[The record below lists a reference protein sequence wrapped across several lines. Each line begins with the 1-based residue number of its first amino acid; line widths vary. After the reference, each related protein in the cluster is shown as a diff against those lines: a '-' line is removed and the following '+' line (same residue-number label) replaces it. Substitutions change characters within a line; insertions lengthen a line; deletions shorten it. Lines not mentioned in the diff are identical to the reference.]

1 MIREVE
7 GDILLSKAQVVAH
20 GVAPGDHFDTG
31 LALALRERW
40 PAMVKDF
47 RHFCQA
53 SHPKAGEIWYW
64 GGAEGPAIVNLM
76 VQQSAYGHGEKPGK
90 ANLENVHH
98 ALKALAKL
106 VAAEGIKSLALPRLA
121 TGVGGLDWSDVKLLV
136 EKHLGGL
143 DIPVFVYTVY
153 HKNVAAMELGV
164 VEKGQMAAASTQGKN
179 AS

>member
-1 MIREVE
+1 MIRDVE

-20 GVAPGDHFDTG
+20 GVAPGDHFDSG

-47 RHFCQA
+47 RHYCQT
-53 SHPKAGEIWYW
+53 SNPEAGSIWFW
-64 GGAEGPAIVNLM
+64 AGAGSPAIINLM
-76 VQQSAYGHGEKPGK
+76 VQEAAARHGDKPGK
-90 ANLENVHH
+90 ATLENVHH

-106 VAAEGIKSLALPRLA
+106 VVKENIQSLALPRLA

-143 DIPVFVYTVY
+143 GIPVFVYTVY
-153 HKNVAAMELGV
+153 HKNVAAMEPGYTAPRAV
-164 VEKGQMAAASTQGKN
+164 NE
-179 AS
+179 

>member
-20 GVAPGDHFDTG
+20 GVAPGDHFDSG

-47 RHFCQA
+47 RHYCQT
-53 SHPKAGEIWYW
+53 SHPKPGELWYW
-64 GGAEGPAIVNLM
+64 GGAEGPAIANLLT
-76 VQQSAYGHGEKPGK
+76 QDAAYGHGEKPGK
-90 ANLENVHH
+90 ASLENVHH

-106 VAAEGIKSLALPRLA
+106 VAKEGIKSLALPRLA

-143 DIPVFVYTVY
+143 DIPVFVYTIY
-153 HKNVAAMELGV
+153 HKNVAAMEAGLGD
-164 VEKGQMAAASTQGKN
+164 KGRPAASAAQG
-179 AS
+179 